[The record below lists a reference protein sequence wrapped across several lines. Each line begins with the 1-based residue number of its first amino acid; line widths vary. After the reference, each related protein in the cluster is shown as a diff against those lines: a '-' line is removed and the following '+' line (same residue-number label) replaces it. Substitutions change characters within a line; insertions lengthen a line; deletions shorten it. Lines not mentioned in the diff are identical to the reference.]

1 MEGMRE
7 RENSKNFDNRLFVN
21 VISFFCIRSL
31 VINEYSIWLDVK
43 SRFIKNL
50 R

>member
-21 VISFFCIRSL
+21 VISFFCIIIL
-31 VINEYSIWLDVK
+31 
-43 SRFIKNL
+43 
-50 R
+50 